1 MSSSFRN
8 HQTITEVASGLSER
22 KEWERTVSYD
32 NTEMLKKR
40 LKVSGTTPVALD
52 LSEISN
58 VNLFAIKAEYQSDD
72 TAAGVAAGDPAEI
85 ELELNGS
92 GQYETLKSLT
102 IEGEVTSVS
111 IRVNA
116 AITQTLL
123 VTYLIGG
130 ADT

>member
-1 MSSSFRN
+1 MFG
-8 HQTITEVASGLSER
+8 A
-22 KEWERTVSYD
+22 ERTR
-32 NTEMLKKR
+32 R
-40 LKVSGTTPVALD
+40 LGHSVLRTST
-52 LSEISN
+52 
-58 VNLFAIKAEYQSDD
+58 
-72 TAAGVAAGDPAEI
+72 AGVAAGDPAEI